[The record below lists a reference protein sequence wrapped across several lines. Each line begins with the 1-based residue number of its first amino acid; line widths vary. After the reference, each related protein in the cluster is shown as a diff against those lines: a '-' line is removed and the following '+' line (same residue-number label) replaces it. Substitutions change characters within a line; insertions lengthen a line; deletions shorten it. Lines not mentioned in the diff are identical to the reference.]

1 MRFPRFNAGKTH
13 AGSPRPRRGA
23 VTVPNMVPKYQQ
35 FPRNRQVDP
44 GDLDRSCLFAHRQ
57 PKRDFGRLC
66 GRFPSGFRR
75 KFSILMALFAEPR
88 AIKVFHFLVRRES
101 IFLSILR
108 PDRLD
113 SFLTDLTDLTD
124 RSGYPTAQDRLRGND
139 VD

>member
-1 MRFPRFNAGKTH
+1 MLSSLGNQVRFPRFHAGKTH
-13 AGSPRPRRGA
+13 AGSPRPRRSA

-75 KFSILMALFAEPR
+75 NFSILMALFAEPR

-108 PDRLD
+108 QYGTPWSVVR
-113 SFLTDLTDLTD
+113 
-124 RSGYPTAQDRLRGND
+124 PTVSEHPGPQVLN
-139 VD
+139 